1 MHLKQACSYL
11 MYYGN
16 DFERF
21 LSESLQFH
29 EGGKLSLMDMHKI
42 KYMAAVQQNS
52 YQHQSSSNTDSLNQ
66 FGQHKNIEE
75 EDDDEEDDLNNS

>member
-52 YQHQSSSNTDSLNQ
+52 TPSQNATDEFEAGKTMNKKHEL
-66 FGQHKNIEE
+66 
-75 EDDDEEDDLNNS
+75 